1 VTTGA
6 RRGTDR
12 AAHDGRRVATKL
24 DGVEQLATLL
34 RAADYSA
41 EGLRAHGLE
50 IGLGVRRTDVP
61 TLVRALRADE
71 PLHGLVRLFLLGSAL
86 EPGEAEKLGLGIGE
100 LITAGVLERRRG
112 RIAASVSITPWR
124 GFLVAHDSDP
134 AGDLWPT
141 HVTGPNP
148 AAETLAQLMLRS
160 PVRSALDLGAGSGIL
175 SLLAARHARRVVATD
190 VNPHALRLTAL
201 NARLNGID
209 NIETREGSFF
219 EPVAEE
225 RFGSIVSNPPYVIA
239 PDTDLVFRYGSGAR
253 DGISRDVLTGAAS
266 HLNEG
271 GIAQMLCNWVRGAGE
286 EWPAA
291 PSRWIEGMGCDLL
304 LLHHGTEDALA
315 YASRWNMRL
324 QQVAPDRYP
333 ATLDRWLAYYAGEG
347 IQAISSG
354 AAILRRRAAPKNWI
368 HTLEIGSEPRGDGGA
383 QIIDIIAGQDYLAG
397 LTDDRAMLGHVF
409 RLAEPHRLDQSLS
422 FRDERYTIGRAA
434 LVREGG
440 IGTRAEVE
448 PALVGLALRF
458 DGATP
463 LERLI
468 DDVATDTGAAQQEL
482 VPAAL
487 ALVRRLI
494 GLGLLLR
501 P

>member
-1 VTTGA
+1 VPANT
-6 RRGTDR
+6 
-12 AAHDGRRVATKL
+12 
-24 DGVEQLATLL
+24 DGVERLGTLL
-34 RAADYSA
+34 RSADYSA

-71 PLHGLVRLFLLGSAL
+71 PLSGLVRLFLLGSAL
-86 EPGEAEKLGLGIGE
+86 EPAEVEGLGLGIGE
-100 LITAGVLERRRG
+100 LMAAGVLERRRG

-175 SLLAARHARRVVATD
+175 ALLAARHAGRVVATD
-190 VNPHALRLTAL
+190 VNPHALRLSAL
-201 NARLNGID
+201 NASLNGID
-209 NIETREGSFF
+209 NVETREGNFF
-219 EPVAEE
+219 EPLRDEQFE
-225 RFGSIVSNPPYVIA
+225 LIVSNPPYVIA

-253 DGISRDVLTGAAS
+253 DAVPRDVLTGAAS
-266 HLNEG
+266 HLEEG
-271 GIAQMLCNWVRGAGE
+271 GIAQMLCNWVRSPGE
-286 EWPAA
+286 EWAAA
-291 PSRWIEGMGCDLL
+291 PSGWIEGTGCDLL

-333 ATLDRWLAYYAGEG
+333 ATLDRWLAYYESQA

-354 AAILRRRAAPKNWI
+354 AAILRRRAAPENWI
-368 HTLEIGSEPRGDGGA
+368 HALEIGSEPRGDAGA
-383 QIIDIIAGQDYLAG
+383 QILDIIAGQDYLAG
-397 LTDDRAMLGHVF
+397 VADDRAMLAHVF
-409 RLAEPHRLDQSLS
+409 RLVDPHRLDQSLT

-434 LVREGG
+434 LVRDG

-458 DGATP
+458 DGGTA
-463 LERLI
+463 LQRLI
-468 DDVATDTGAAQQEL
+468 DEVASDTGATQQDL

-501 P
+501 R